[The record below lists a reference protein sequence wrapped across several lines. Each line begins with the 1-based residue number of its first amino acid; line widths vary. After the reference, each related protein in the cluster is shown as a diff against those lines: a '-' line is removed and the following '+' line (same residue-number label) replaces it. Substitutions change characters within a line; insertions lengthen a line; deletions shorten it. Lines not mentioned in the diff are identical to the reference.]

1 MILGGIGSS
10 KDDNYIIYKEENRAQ
25 DIFKGFKNIGDLGSR
40 DYHRVKENFAA
51 LEIKKIYED

>member
-1 MILGGIGSS
+1 MILGGIGSF

-40 DYHRVKENFAA
+40 DFYRVKENFDA